1 MNEFDTIIIGGGIA
15 GSSTAFH
22 LANNSNSKILM
33 LEQQTISSGASGLN
47 AGQIGST
54 GWGNIP
60 DLNSYLTHGSLAILN
75 FDNLVH
81 WQQFRQNLNMILLW
95 ILLCR

>member
-15 GSSTAFH
+15 GSSAAFH
-22 LANNSNSKILM
+22 LANKNNSKIL
-33 LEQQTISSGASGLN
+33 LIEQQTISSGASGLN

-60 DLNSYLTHGSLAILN
+60 DLSSYLTHGSLEIFKSLQLDLN
-75 FDNLVH
+75 YYIE
-81 WQQFRQNLNMILLW
+81 FRQSV
-95 ILLCR
+95 